1 MRMTISKKLIGGFFG
16 LSMLVLLAGMV
27 GIFVLN
33 KVTLLADTVAKEKAP
48 TRYVAMKAALEVD
61 ILQKNMI
68 EYSYSIF
75 NLEEVS
81 SKITAGMAEF
91 DMWVAMLL
99 HGTASNEFL
108 NSPAQALFQSKKLEL
123 VIPRC
128 SPEMLPVVQGIFD
141 ENNRLKAKAAE
152 LIASKKLL
160 NSYGVKI
167 GAELLDLPIF
177 LNLAQLDSLDWIRQL
192 KDAVNIETKF
202 TANTDPSKGLIGEW
216 LGSYR
221 IANVEFM
228 AKFGEFKEE
237 YGKMLALAEKING
250 SPAFK
255 DKIRILNR
263 GVGITVKIE
272 AYFKDLQILARTMY
286 TALQTDNKLKQ
297 AELETSV
304 KNINGQLS
312 ALILIADKE
321 MHIAVDEAETA
332 KKSGVTMLMV
342 LTIIAVIAAVVLG
355 TLVSRAMSSKIL
367 SVAESTKNIAG
378 GDLRKDLA
386 ITSNDEIGDLAHDT
400 NIMIANLRQM
410 IGKILTF
417 ASKLTA
423 SSVDLTGVSCDFDKD
438 STALSTKSREA
449 SEATATMNASMQEIS
464 TLANDSNQRVQS
476 VAIATEEMS
485 STIAEI
491 ARNTE
496 QAREVTSKAV
506 TTVENTTAKM
516 NELSN
521 AANEIGKVAEVIVN
535 IAKQTNLLSLNA
547 TIEAAR
553 AGDAGKGF
561 AVVANEVKELASQT
575 NKATG
580 DIRLMIE
587 AIQQSSTMTISEI
600 AKISNI
606 INEINSIVVVI
617 AGAVEEQAVTT
628 KQITED
634 INSVSEGFEAM
645 TIHVNSATEISGTVA
660 ADINHV
666 SVTSLS
672 VGQGSSYIHQSSL
685 DLGKLADELN
695 HLVGQFKL

>member
-1 MRMTISKKLIGGFFG
+1 MTISKKLIGGFFG

-75 NLEEVS
+75 NLEEIS

-108 NSPAQALFQSKKLEL
+108 NSPSQALFQNKKLEL
-123 VIPRC
+123 LIPRC
-128 SPEMLPVVQGIFD
+128 SPEMLPIVQGIFD
-141 ENNRLKAKAAE
+141 ENTRLKAKAAE

-160 NSYGVKI
+160 NSYGVKV

-228 AKFGEFKEE
+228 EKFAEFKEE

-250 SPAFK
+250 FPAFK
-255 DKIRILNR
+255 DKTRALNR
-263 GVGITVKIE
+263 GIGITVKIE
-272 AYFKDLQILARTMY
+272 TYFRELQALAKTMY

-297 AELETSV
+297 TELETSV

-312 ALILIADKE
+312 SLISIADKE
-321 MHIAVDEAETA
+321 MHTAVNEAATA

-355 TLVSRAMSSKIL
+355 ALVSRAMSSKIL

-386 ITSNDEIGDLAHDT
+386 ITSNDEIGDLARDT

-423 SSVDLTGVSCDFDKD
+423 SAVDLTGVSKDFDKD
-438 STALSTKSREA
+438 STDLSAKSREA
-449 SEATATMNASMQEIS
+449 SEATATMNASMQKIS
-464 TLANDSNQRVQS
+464 SLANDSNQRVQS

-485 STIAEI
+485 STITEI

-496 QAREVTSKAV
+496 QAREITSKAV

-666 SVTSLS
+666 SATSLS